1 MLKFGLQNLKFRKI
15 AFAYYALTSM
25 LTIPSRLIQD
35 DSSFV
40 FLLLCLSIGALI
52 TAFVLP
58 MLWLVCFLNQR
69 YELGRRNIF
78 YPLGLIVLVGAIRG
92 EILHLL
98 IAGFGQQDKLSH
110 HFAALSSAIFTSIY
124 FLTISSFIEMVLNRR
139 DRFDQIF
146 AQASLLLA
154 NPRSVIDEKM
164 DPRGLYLST
173 LDGIKNSI
181 NSVGLGNKKPE
192 PQVLLEA
199 SKVIQAQIN
208 EVLRPLSHRLWV
220 NGMGQMKHRH
230 LLGIIKGAIEN
241 LDFSIKYV
249 LTYQFFIGG
258 YAIAL
263 HIGFKSSLYV
273 TTIGTVTSILLFQIF
288 SYLRKRVSKN
298 HFLLGLTFL
307 ALVGLLPVL
316 TGLAVRNPTNA
327 TVIAVAGLLVS
338 LSIPFLIL
346 LDSAYRL
353 VIRDRDLAIG
363 AATSIGYRVASLP
376 SEGRPTG
383 SGVELA
389 EYLHNS
395 LQSELFGIAKRL
407 EAASHGKPG
416 ADSTTA
422 LQSLESALNREYQE
436 ISSNEMGGVMRI
448 QKLISSWQGVAEI
461 DVTGLSNLD
470 EGSNLTQRT
479 TQILEEMI
487 TNTIR
492 YGEADNIQVKLA
504 KDLTHLQIELT
515 HSGRGEISKKPG
527 LGSMLLAQQSAG
539 DLEIS
544 SESGK
549 TYLRVRVPLDSVI

>member
-15 AFAYYALTSM
+15 TFVYYALASM
-25 LTIPSRLIQD
+25 ISVPSRLLQV

-40 FLLLCLSIGALI
+40 FLLIGLFIGALV

-92 EILHLL
+92 EILDLL
-98 IAGFGQQDKLSH
+98 ITGFGQQDNLSH
-110 HFAALSSAIFTSIY
+110 SLAALTSAIFTPIY

-164 DPRGLYLST
+164 DPRGLYHST
-173 LDGIKNSI
+173 LDGIKKSMK
-181 NSVGLGNKKPE
+181 SVDLGNKKPE

-199 SKVIQAQIN
+199 SKLIQTQIN

-230 LLGIIKGAIEN
+230 LLRIIKDAIEN

-249 LTYQFFIGG
+249 LAFQFFIGG
-258 YAIAL
+258 YGIAL
-263 HIGFKSSLYV
+263 FIGFKSSLYV
-273 TTIGTVTSILLFQIF
+273 TTVGTVTSILLFQIF
-288 SYLRKRVSKN
+288 IYLRKRVSKN
-298 HFLLGLTFL
+298 HFLLGLAFL

-316 TGLAVRNPTNA
+316 TGLAVRNPPNP
-327 TVIAVAGLLVS
+327 IASAVVGLLAS
-338 LSIPFLIL
+338 PSIPFLIL
-346 LDSAYRL
+346 LGSAYRL
-353 VIRDRDLAIG
+353 VIRDREFAIG
-363 AATSIGYRVASLP
+363 AATYVGYQVASLP

-395 LQSELFGIAKRL
+395 LQSELFGIAKHL
-407 EAASHGKPG
+407 EAASLGKPG
-416 ADSTTA
+416 SDSKAA

-436 ISSNEMGGVMRI
+436 ILSNEMGGVMRI
-448 QKLISSWQGVAEI
+448 QKLISSWQGIAEI
-461 DVTGLSNLD
+461 NVTGLSNLD

-492 YGEADNIQVKLA
+492 YGEADNIQVELV

-515 HSGRGEISKKPG
+515 HSGKGEISKKSG

-539 DLEIS
+539 GLEIS